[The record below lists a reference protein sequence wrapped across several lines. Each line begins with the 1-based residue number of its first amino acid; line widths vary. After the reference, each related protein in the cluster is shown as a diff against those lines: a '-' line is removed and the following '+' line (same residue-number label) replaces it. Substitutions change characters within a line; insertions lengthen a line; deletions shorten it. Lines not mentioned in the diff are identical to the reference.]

1 MYTLVNAPV
10 LARDLVRHP
19 RGAAVATDL
28 LRALAL
34 DDDALASLDQ
44 VRVAADAQARRDA
57 ATVRMAAEPRAL
69 QVLAA
74 ARDVATTA
82 GLTAWTAAADVLD
95 AAALGGLEELV
106 GFVRDELLDAAWWR
120 GDDISVARWPTALDV
135 VADGVTATY
144 AVDACGSLVAPL
156 GRPWRRWLSSTGH
169 GLAGVDGPA
178 AGVLEQLDD
187 GSPQRLRV
195 AAETLRRQ
203 RADGWSWAEAMHEA
217 CWAVH
222 LTGRERLA
230 AAAQLHAVRI
240 LLGTGTA
247 GTRPGADVVAAVVAA
262 VHAAVV
268 ADVLH
273 GDVAAALSAPFGA
286 AVG

>member
-1 MYTLVNAPV
+1 MYTLVNVPV

-28 LRALAL
+28 LRVLAL
-34 DDDALASLDQ
+34 DDEALVSLDQ
-44 VRVAADAQARRDA
+44 VRVATDAPTRR
-57 ATVRMAAEPRAL
+57 TSVMVRMAAEPRAL

-74 ARDVATTA
+74 ARDVATTV

-95 AAALGGLEELV
+95 AAPLGGLDELV
-106 GFVRDELLDAAWWR
+106 GFVREELLDAAWWR
-120 GDDISVARWPTALDV
+120 GDDLSVARWPTALDV

-144 AVDACGSLVAPL
+144 AVDACGSLAAPL

-169 GLAGVDGPA
+169 VLAGVEGPA
-178 AGVLEQLDD
+178 AAVLEQL
-187 GSPQRLRV
+187 SQSAPRLRLT
-195 AAETLRRQ
+195 AESLRRQ
-203 RADGWSWAEAMHEA
+203 RADGWRWAEAMHEA

-240 LLGTGTA
+240 LHGTTTN
-247 GTRPGADVVAAVVAA
+247 GTRPGPDVVAAAVAA

-268 ADVLH
+268 ADVLN
-273 GDVAAALSAPFGA
+273 GDVAAALSAPFAA